1 MTLLSLENLSI
12 DISDTC
18 VCQDLS
24 LGINRGEVWSVLGR
38 NGVGKSTLLKTLA
51 GLRAPAGGQVILDD
65 REVMGLSR
73 RSRAQQLGILF
84 QENETLFPASVL
96 DTVLTGRHPWLN
108 PLQGESSEDI
118 QKSREALEL
127 VDLDQMSDRSM
138 TTLSGGERRRADLA
152 ALVTQEPLVLLLD
165 EPSNHLDMHYQVVML
180 GNLIADWRSRD
191 GVVILVMHDV
201 NLALRFSDHLL
212 LLFGEGLTESGSVE
226 TLATESILSRVYNH
240 TMRMTNTADGTWF
253 YPG

>member
-1 MTLLSLENLSI
+1 MTLLALENLSVMI
-12 DISDTC
+12 GNTC

-24 LGINRGEVWSVLGR
+24 LKINRGEVWSVLGR

-51 GLRAPAGGQVILDD
+51 GLRAPVSGQIILND
-65 REVMGLSR
+65 REVTSLSR

-118 QKSREALEL
+118 QKAREALEL
-127 VDLDQMSDRSM
+127 VDLDELSDRSM
-138 TTLSGGERRRADLA
+138 TSLSGGERRRADLA
-152 ALVTQEPLVLLLD
+152 TLFTQEPLVLLLD

-191 GVVILVMHDV
+191 GVVILVMHDI

-212 LLFGEGLTESGSVE
+212 LLFGEGQAESGPVKN
-226 TLATESILSRVYNH
+226 LATESILSQVYNH
-240 TMRMTNTADGTWF
+240 DMRIGNTADGIWF